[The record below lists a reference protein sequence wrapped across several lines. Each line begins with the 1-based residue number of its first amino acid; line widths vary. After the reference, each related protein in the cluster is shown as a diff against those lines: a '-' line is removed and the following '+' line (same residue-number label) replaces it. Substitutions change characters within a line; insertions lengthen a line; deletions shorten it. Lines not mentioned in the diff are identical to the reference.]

1 LASGW
6 LYFHVF
12 LSTIGSQP
20 STSAG
25 LRAGFLYF
33 HVVAVN
39 SQSANVQLRNGENAA
54 DEMAMVLTAE

>member
-1 LASGW
+1 M
-6 LYFHVF
+6 F

-39 SQSANVQLRNGENAA
+39 SQSANVQLRKGENAA